1 MKYSEHSELV
11 NSAGYWR
18 HVHLMFSDSTGTWS
32 TDIDPKDYDPA
43 LDEPYRV
50 IDLYQIPIFDKY
62 RLPSATAEL
71 ARAAVAYRWPVPLR
85 HH

>member
-1 MKYSEHSELV
+1 MV
-11 NSAGYWR
+11 NP
-18 HVHLMFSDSTGTWS
+18 HVYLRALDQVVADMCCTNLRISPD
-32 TDIDPKDYDPA
+32 DPYDPRD
-43 LDEPYRV
+43 DEPYRI
-50 IDLYQIPIFDKY
+50 IDRCQIPIFDKY